1 MALVQQAAP
10 LPHEFNFSSSSAPT
24 ALPQMSVI
32 ADEADA
38 AAALCALPST
48 SRRVDPKS
56 FQCIWSQVWCTHPE
70 TSLLF
75 PSTLRYMAALA
86 HSLSF
91 FIYAQIKECSDR
103 LRELTATSN
112 PAPEP
117 ETSLLPLLQRLL
129 GLFNAFNSS
138 VYPPPP
144 SSTLFIGKKKRK
156 AEHFADLLVK
166 GENNLVKSNSKASQ
180 RTHSEAIVVK
190 RQKTRRSKPGSI
202 ANLRCHHCGERDTPE
217 WRRGPAGP
225 KTLCNACGLQYAKFL
240 READKREK
248 CRLPLSLVLN
258 S

>member
-56 FQCIWSQVWCTHPE
+56 FQCIWS
-70 TSLLF
+70 
-75 PSTLRYMAALA
+75 
-86 HSLSF
+86 
-91 FIYAQIKECSDR
+91 QIKECSDR